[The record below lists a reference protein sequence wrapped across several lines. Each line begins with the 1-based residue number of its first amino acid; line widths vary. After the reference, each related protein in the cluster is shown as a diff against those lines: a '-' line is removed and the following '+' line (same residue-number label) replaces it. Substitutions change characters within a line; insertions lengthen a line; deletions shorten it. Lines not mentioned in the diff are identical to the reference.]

1 MLNAVT
7 LDLEDWYHG
16 IEQPFDTWPRF
27 ADRLHVGTDTL
38 LDILDQTGT
47 KATFFVLGWVAE
59 KHPTLIRRLAE
70 HGHEIASHGHDH
82 EKLYNTTPEALR
94 QSLARAK
101 HSAED
106 ASGAAVVGHRAPFFS
121 LTRASLWALDV
132 LAELGFTYDCS
143 VYPGSNWRYGIPG
156 TPQHIYRV
164 EGTPLTEFPV
174 STLALAGRRLGIGGA
189 YFRLLPYRVTQGGVR
204 ALNDAGHPAM
214 FYLHPWEFDPRH
226 PLVRF
231 RWRAMLTHY
240 FNLTATAPRFA
251 RLLRDF
257 RFGTVSAVLQAQQT
271 PPPIYALKQVTPA

>member
-7 LDLEDWYHG
+7 IDLEDWYQG
-16 IEQPFDTWPRF
+16 IEQPFVAWGRF
-27 ADRLHVGTDTL
+27 TDRLHIGTDTL
-38 LDILDQTGT
+38 LNILDQTGAR
-47 KATFFVLGWVAE
+47 ATFFVLGWVAE
-59 KHPTLIRRLAE
+59 QHPALIRRLAE
-70 HGHEIASHGHDH
+70 QGHEIASHGYDH
-82 EKLYNTTPEALR
+82 EKLYHTTPDALR
-94 QSLARAK
+94 VALARAK
-101 HSAED
+101 RATED
-106 ASGAAVVGHRAPFFS
+106 AAGAAVLGHRAPFFS

-156 TPQHIYRV
+156 TPELIYRV

-174 STLALAGRRLGIGGA
+174 SILALSGRKLGIGGA
-189 YFRLLPYRVTQGGVR
+189 YFRILPYPVTSNGVR
-204 ALNDAGHPAM
+204 ALNAAGRPAM

-240 FNLTATAPRFA
+240 FNLSATAPRFA

-257 RFGTVSAVLQAQQT
+257 RFGTVSAVLQAQEAPLPVYPLVQE
-271 PPPIYALKQVTPA
+271 APA